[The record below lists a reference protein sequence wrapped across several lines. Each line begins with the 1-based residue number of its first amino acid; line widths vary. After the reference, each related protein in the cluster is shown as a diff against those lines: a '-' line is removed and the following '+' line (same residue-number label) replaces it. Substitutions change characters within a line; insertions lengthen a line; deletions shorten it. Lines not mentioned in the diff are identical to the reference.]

1 MAIGIIEVNHVNVV
15 VPRSL
20 EETTKHF
27 YGSVLGLKEIPKPIE
42 SQGRGGAW
50 YQLGSVQLH
59 LSVRAD
65 AGDVAAARGHVCY
78 TVADVGSAEEQ
89 LRAAGVDIIADDQ
102 PIAGNPRFYVRD
114 PGANLIEIAQKKD

>member
-59 LSVRAD
+59 LSVRGDTGD
-65 AGDVAAARGHVCY
+65 AAAARGHVCY

-89 LRAAGVDIIADDQ
+89 LRAVGVEIIPDDR
-102 PIAGNPRFYVRD
+102 PIAGQPRFYVRD
-114 PGANLIEIAQKKD
+114 PGANLIEIAQQG

>member
-27 YGSVLGLKEIPKPIE
+27 YGSVLGLKEVPKPIE

-65 AGDVAAARGHVCY
+65 PRDAEAGKGHVCY
-78 TVADVGSAEEQ
+78 IVANVEAAEEQ
-89 LRAAGVDIIADDQ
+89 LRREGIEIIPDDQ

-114 PGANLIEIAQKKD
+114 PGGNLIELAQRV

>member
-1 MAIGIIEVNHVNVV
+1 MAIGIIEINHVNVV

-50 YQLGSVQLH
+50 YELGSVQLH
-59 LSVRAD
+59 LSVRTD
-65 AGDVAAARGHVCY
+65 AGNSAGQGHVCY
-78 TVADVGSAEEQ
+78 TVADVVSAAER
-89 LRAAGVDIIADDQ
+89 LRAAGVAIIPDDQ
-102 PIAGNPRFYVRD
+102 PIAGKPRFYVRD
-114 PGANLIEIAQKKD
+114 PGGNLIELAQESLD